1 MKDSNI
7 PKHIAIIMDGNGR
20 WAKKR
25 FLPRA
30 LGHKAGV
37 KSLREIIKHS
47 AKIGV
52 NLLTVFAFG
61 RENWARPDNEV
72 DGLMELFSKGLISEV
87 PDLHENN
94 IIFSVI
100 GDRSRLGAE
109 IINQIIIAENMT
121 RLNTGLK
128 LQVAIDYSGTWD
140 ISNALKSIISGLEKE
155 NIDKVSLFSEELII
169 NNLQTKGQPDVD
181 LLIRTSGEQRISNFM
196 LWQIAYAELYFTNI
210 LWPDFKSKDLDDAIF
225 WFNKN
230 ERRYGKISEQLK

>member
-1 MKDSNI
+1 MQNFNI
-7 PKHIAIIMDGNGR
+7 PKHIAVIMDGNGR

-25 FLPRA
+25 FLPRS

-47 AKIGV
+47 VQIGV
-52 NLLTVFAFG
+52 DVLTVFAFG

-72 DGLMELFSKGLISEV
+72 DTLMSMFSKALISEV
-87 PDLHENN
+87 PELHNNN
-94 IIFSVI
+94 ITFSVI
-100 GDRSRLGAE
+100 GDRSRLSSDIINE
-109 IINQIIIAENMT
+109 IIVAESMT
-121 RLNTGLK
+121 KFNTGLK

-140 ISNALKSIISGLEKE
+140 ISNALKSIINSIEKGG
-155 NIDKVSLFSEELII
+155 IDKELAFSEELII
-169 NNLQTKGQPDVD
+169 KNLQTHGHPDVD

-196 LWQIAYAELYFTNI
+196 LWQIAYAELYFTDI
-210 LWPDFKSKDLDDAIF
+210 LWPDFKSKDLDDAIQ